1 MPITTKLVNGTIP
14 VRYVKFNSVGINDL
28 VLPICIDSKKK
39 RDEINSILSSPKYN
53 GYLMEEQARRIYE
66 ENKHNGDAIMLM
78 NDF

>member
-28 VLPICIDSKKK
+28 VLPIWIDSKKK

-53 GYLMEEQARRIYE
+53 GYLLEEQASRIYE